1 MMFAMTYGYGALYAE
16 EGAVGISQIGRYVGD
31 YCVPS
36 VICLFIGFKDQKR
49 VRLIVYFICSLII
62 VVTLLTGYRTYG
74 VILAL
79 LLILLRHFVV
89 KKISIKEF
97 GILCIVALSFLSL
110 LSLVG
115 NMRTSKSR
123 SIDDY
128 ISSNK
133 NQNGAIE
140 AIAEMGG
147 SMFCL
152 IKTQKI
158 VPERED
164 TGMENLIYIRL
175 LLLYPI

>member
-1 MMFAMTYGYGALYAE
+1 MLLFTRRIGIFLFTVSCVPYFYILISNMMFAMTYGYGALYAE

-97 GILCIVALSFLSL
+97 GILCIVALSF
-110 LSLVG
+110 
-115 NMRTSKSR
+115 
-123 SIDDY
+123 
-128 ISSNK
+128 
-133 NQNGAIE
+133 
-140 AIAEMGG
+140 
-147 SMFCL
+147 CL
-152 IKTQKI
+152 F
-158 VPERED
+158 
-164 TGMENLIYIRL
+164 
-175 LLLYPI
+175 YPL